1 MKPPYI
7 GADYPYSLDEVRSYP
22 MRTFHPLL
30 IATVLLAAC
39 GQSDSLV
46 GPAAKEPSLL
56 RTVAHSTETIP
67 IEGTVTGTTF
77 CTGEDIGW
85 VGTLTTSTNTVFEP
99 GVGIDLPYH
108 TSVQETAVLKGIGLI
123 TGATWL
129 VNQQNHFSFDTPN
142 LPAPN
147 FTATDHVTVEL
158 ISQGGLPNLLLS
170 FDVHLL
176 ATGQGTFKTTVDN
189 FSAKCRG

>member
-1 MKPPYI
+1 
-7 GADYPYSLDEVRSYP
+7 
-22 MRTFHPLL
+22 MRTFRPLL
-30 IATVLLAAC
+30 MATVLLAGC
-39 GQSDSLV
+39 DQSDGLV

-67 IEGTVTGTTF
+67 VEGTVTGTIF

-85 VGTLTTSTNTVFEP
+85 AGTLTTSTNTVFEP
-99 GVGIDLPYH
+99 SVGIDLPYH

-129 VNQQNHFSFDTPN
+129 VNQQNHFSFNTPN

-147 FTATDHVTVEL
+147 FTQMEHVEVEL
-158 ISQGGLPNLLLS
+158 ISQGGLANLLIS
-170 FDVHLL
+170 FDLEIL
-176 ATGQGTFKTTVDN
+176 ATGQGTFKTVVDN
-189 FSAKCRG
+189 FAAKCRG